1 MTDNRD
7 NLLQTIPRLFAL
19 CATIREAAAHGA
31 AEPDAAAAMKEDVAA
46 GVRAAEEAARKLC
59 PAEPPAPASLDDLAA
74 AQGERIDLSPYCA
87 LCPNSSDSI
96 CATCMIF
103 RLLGGR
109 RGPWAHSRNRPAFSQ
124 KRACLSAKFG
134 QRALPEP
141 LCGEIPATLETAA
154 PQQRLRLT
162 VAGEEGIGGMAVAG
176 KAHPAAQP
184 AQFL

>member
-1 MTDNRD
+1 M
-7 NLLQTIPRLFAL
+7 P
-19 CATIREAAAHGA
+19 AAASNSLGGPFQFKNAVFRRFGKSIHVMLSISPQIFGS
-31 AEPDAAAAMKEDVAA
+31 
-46 GVRAAEEAARKLC
+46 LSF
-59 PAEPPAPASLDDLAA
+59 ASILSGIFTILSFF
-74 AQGERIDLSPYCA
+74 DLSPDCA

-162 VAGEEGIGGMAVAG
+162 VAGEEGVGGMAVAG
-176 KAHPAAQP
+176 KAYPAAQP
-184 AQFL
+184 AQLL